1 MNDNV
6 IDLDEY
12 RNAIRNK
19 TELDNGTKRIEE
31 FTLEELEDINKIY
44 KKEISIII
52 KEIKALEIENERLR
66 RYLKR

>member
-31 FTLEELEDINKIY
+31 FSLEELEDINKIY

-52 KEIKALEIENERLR
+52 NEIKALEIENDRLR